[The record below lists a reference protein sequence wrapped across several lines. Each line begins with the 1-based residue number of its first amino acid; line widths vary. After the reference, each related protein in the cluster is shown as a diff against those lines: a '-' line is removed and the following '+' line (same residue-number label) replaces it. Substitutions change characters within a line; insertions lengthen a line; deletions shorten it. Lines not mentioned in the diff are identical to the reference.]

1 MLKAGNFWSAGKILR
16 GADGRLL
23 KKILRLQLASF
34 KRIGDFVSGGFKIIV
49 DPPEAL
55 LKYGAED

>member
-1 MLKAGNFWSAGKILR
+1 MQGKFVEARPAGFC
-16 GADGRLL
+16 

-34 KRIGDFVSGGFKIIV
+34 KRIGDFASGGLKIIV
-49 DPPEAL
+49 DPPECL